1 MAKQYKALVGLT
13 YPVGTANIERAK
25 AGKLDAVTNWKRA
38 EPGEVVDDI
47 PAVSVPW
54 LLRKGHIEAVAP

>member
-1 MAKQYKALVGLT
+1 MPKRYEVLTGLT
-13 YPVGTANIERAK
+13 YPIGEANINKAK
-25 AGKLDAVTNWKRA
+25 AGKLDEVTKWKRA